1 VSFHTFYTL
10 QYIRSEEYS
19 VAALNSDAG
28 LHGGHTAKH
37 MGIHIYF
44 ISKCYG
50 IKVEVTLFLM
60 SVRKLNLC

>member
-28 LHGGHTAKH
+28 LH
-37 MGIHIYF
+37 
-44 ISKCYG
+44 
-50 IKVEVTLFLM
+50 EVIQ
-60 SVRKLNLC
+60 LNIQEYTYIL